1 MTEERLAKLLDRLT
15 VMIPNADEEKLEIIL
30 DQVVEDFKAICNR
43 DDVPE
48 GANSVLI
55 QMEAYRYNQLGAEGL
70 SSQSFSGMSENLLSD
85 YPEALKRAMYRFRKV
100 KLV

>member
-1 MTEERLAKLLDRLT
+1 MTEERLAKLLERLKT
-15 VMIPNADEEKLEIIL
+15 LIPNAEAEKLEPIIEE
-30 DQVVEDFKAICNR
+30 VTEDFKAICNR

-48 GANSVLI
+48 GANSALI
-55 QMEAYRYNQLGAEGL
+55 QMAAYRFNQLGAEGL